1 SFELGYGKYFYQEFE
16 APKGYVIDEK
26 LYPFEIKNNGEIVK
40 AQMKNEKIA
49 GKLEITKT
57 DVADGKLLA
66 NAGFRIYDEN
76 KNVIKEGRT
85 NDNGIA
91 SFELGY
97 GKYFY
102 QEFEAP
108 NGYIIDEKLY
118 PFEIKNNGEIVK
130 VQMKNEKI
138 VDSSE
143 PSEPIDQGEPSE
155 PIDQGEPSEPI
166 DQSELI
172 ESIESSE
179 SSIVIEAKN
188 INEPI
193 EQSKSNTPSYNDSS
207 TSNTNTLPNTG
218 GVNSRIYIAVAIL
231 ITIIGVRFLRSSKY
245 RLDN

>member
-1 SFELGYGKYFYQEFE
+1 
-16 APKGYVIDEK
+16 
-26 LYPFEIKNNGEIVK
+26 
-40 AQMKNEKIA
+40 MKNEKIA

-143 PSEPIDQGEPSE
+143 PSEPIDQSE
-155 PIDQGEPSEPI
+155 LSEPI